1 MSPGDISIPE
11 TPSPIGVPRVERRE
25 GSREKPPGKR
35 DEKERAA
42 MAAEK
47 KQAAEEKARREKRRG
62 RPPSVAGHDGNTIDF
77 TA

>member
-11 TPSPIGVPRVERRE
+11 TPPPIGVPRVERRE
-25 GSREKPPGKR
+25 GSREKPPRKR

-47 KQAAEEKARREKRRG
+47 KAAAEEKARREKRRACERDTG
-62 RPPSVAGHDGNTIDF
+62 ARDGSTIDF